1 MIDTIYEWENQ
12 IVNSF
17 IISDELGGNITNG
30 IVEAKNNVAK
40 TIIKSSYG
48 KNDFK
53 KFRKQ
58 FLESER
64 TRKVRRLKNH
74 SLSIWQISSSY
85 HELLFILMSQN
96 PTKLWRA
103 SFFM

>member
-53 KFRKQ
+53 KFRKNMYSS
-58 FLESER
+58 LRIS
-64 TRKVRRLKNH
+64 VSRRLRGEVFYRRNFEN
-74 SLSIWQISSSY
+74 SGRNRLGIRIQI
-85 HELLFILMSQN
+85 
-96 PTKLWRA
+96 
-103 SFFM
+103 

>member
-40 TIIKSSYG
+40 TLIKKSSYG

-58 FLESER
+58 FLESKR
-64 TRKVRRLKNH
+64 TRKVRR
-74 SLSIWQISSSY
+74 
-85 HELLFILMSQN
+85 
-96 PTKLWRA
+96 
-103 SFFM
+103 

>member
-40 TIIKSSYG
+40 TLIKSSYG

-64 TRKVRRLKNH
+64 IRKER
-74 SLSIWQISSSY
+74 Q
-85 HELLFILMSQN
+85 
-96 PTKLWRA
+96 
-103 SFFM
+103 